1 MPKQKPKSHSKI
13 NPKIN
18 PMTVAMMSSAYW
30 NSCVLH
36 TAQRLDVFNQ
46 IGTDKTT
53 AQQLAQKC
61 GADPRGMDILLIA
74 CTSLGLLERKE
85 PVRGSV
91 ARGSGRGGIRGSTT
105 GGPHGPPQMDAYYQ
119 NAPVAKTFLLKG
131 SPYYQ
136 GGIVSM
142 FEEWYPTWGRLYEAV
157 RTGKP
162 VVQKP
167 HDQGEEA
174 VRTYIMGMHYRGVA
188 QAKLLAQKISLQG
201 RKKLLDVAGGPGT
214 FSIMMCLKNKGLR
227 AVVLDL
233 PQTLKITREI
243 IEGFHVGDR
252 VTTQEGN
259 YLSDENFGQGYDA
272 VLLSSMFN
280 QESPAVIKDILRKS
294 WAALNPGGRVIVQ
307 EQLLNDNKTGPAL
320 AALIGIN
327 QLLHTPGGAAY
338 SGQEMAQWMEEM
350 GFTKV
355 HRVPMPSPSPFTVL
369 KGVKR

>member
-1 MPKQKPKSHSKI
+1 MPKQKSKSHSKI
-13 NPKIN
+13 NP
-18 PMTVAMMSSAYW
+18 MAVAMMSSAYW
-30 NSCVLH
+30 NSSVLH
-36 TAQRLDVFNQ
+36 AAQRLDVFNQ
-46 IGTDKTT
+46 IGAGKAT
-53 AQQLAQKC
+53 AQELAQKC

-74 CTSLGLLERKE
+74 CTSLGLLERKQ
-85 PVRGSV
+85 GSY
-91 ARGSGRGGIRGSTT
+91 
-105 GGPHGPPQMDAYYQ
+105 H
-119 NAPVAKTFLLKG
+119 NAPLAKTFLLKG

-188 QAKLLAQKISLQG
+188 QAKLLAQKISMQG

-252 VTTQEGN
+252 VATQEGN
-259 YLSDENFGQGYDA
+259 YLSDQNFGQGYDA

-280 QESPAVIKDILRKS
+280 QESPATIKDILRKS
-294 WAALNPGGRVIVQ
+294 RAALNPGGLVIVQ
-307 EQLLNDNKTGPAL
+307 EQLLNDAKTGPAL
-320 AALIGIN
+320 AALIGVN

-338 SGQEMAQWMEEM
+338 SGQEMGEWMEEV
-350 GFTKV
+350 GFMKV
-355 HRVPMPSPSPFTVL
+355 QRVPMPSPSPFTVL
-369 KGVKR
+369 KGVKQ